1 MADAVQGYEEN
12 CTQFQLMK
20 RLILQNDLDYKPA
33 IVALARIIAA
43 KPHSKHVERI
53 VSSYN
58 LIKSTDRS
66 SLSGD
71 TVQDYL
77 VVRHNMPPVAK
88 FDVRS
93 ATEEW
98 ITRRERRPRQDRD
111 VAKFMHQ
118 EYVTSFFGTAS
129 NRVNPALHSVR
140 F

>member
-77 VVRHNMPPVAK
+77 VVRHNMPPVTK
-88 FDVRS
+88 FDVRP
-93 ATEEW
+93 ATEDW
-98 ITRRERRPRQDRD
+98 IKRREGPD
-111 VAKFMHQ
+111 MI
-118 EYVTSFFGTAS
+118 EM
-129 NRVNPALHSVR
+129 
-140 F
+140 

>member
-1 MADAVQGYEEN
+1 
-12 CTQFQLMK
+12 MK
-20 RLILQNDLDYKPA
+20 RLILQNDPDYQPA
-33 IVALARIIAA
+33 IVALASIIAA
-43 KPHSKHVERI
+43 KPHSMNVERI

-77 VVRHNMPPVAK
+77 VVRHMSPVAK
-88 FDVRS
+88 FDVRP
-93 ATEEW
+93 AAEEW
-98 ITRRERRPRQDRD
+98 ITRRERLRPRQDRD

-129 NRVNPALHSVR
+129 N
-140 F
+140 